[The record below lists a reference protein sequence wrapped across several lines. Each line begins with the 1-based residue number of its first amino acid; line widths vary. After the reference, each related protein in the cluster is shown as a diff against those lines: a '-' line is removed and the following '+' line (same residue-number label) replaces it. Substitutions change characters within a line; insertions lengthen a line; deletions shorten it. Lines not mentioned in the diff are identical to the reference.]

1 LSTIDFSHL
10 KHMAIFVTVVEAG
23 SFAAAARKLHSS
35 RSRVSEQVAQFEA
48 AAGMRLLHRST
59 RQLALTSEGEKVYA
73 KAKVL
78 PQLIHEIEAVA
89 SPAEPSGRVAI
100 STTHDIA
107 IKHLIPVLNEFQRRY
122 PKVQVDL
129 IISDQKMDLI
139 AEQIDMAI
147 RIGLPNDDSLIGRV
161 MYEERSTLYASPA
174 YLKEHGIPKSIEE
187 LAQHKWISLTQMSQN
202 GEQNLLHDE
211 QHYHFTPSHY
221 HQTNSPL
228 VAQSMT
234 LAGYGIGVHLPLTV
248 KDECKAG
255 LLVPIG
261 LGMSAFSAVFTLVYP
276 SRKQVP
282 ARTRALIDFLLS
294 ADIFS

>member
-1 LSTIDFSHL
+1 
-10 KHMAIFVTVVEAG
+10 MAIFVTVVEAG
-23 SFAAAARKLHSS
+23 SFAAAARKLNSS
-35 RSRVSEQVAQFEA
+35 RSRVSEQVAQLEA

-73 KAKVL
+73 KAKIL
-78 PQLIHEIEAVA
+78 PELIHEIEAVA

-129 IISDQKMDLI
+129 IISDQKLDLI
-139 AEQIDMAI
+139 AEQIDIAI

-161 MYEERSTLYASPA
+161 MYEERSALYASPA
-174 YLKEHGIPKSIEE
+174 YLKEHGRPKTLGE
-187 LAQHKWISLTQMSQN
+187 LAQHKWVVISQMSQN
-202 GEQNLLHDE
+202 GEQSLIYQGKPVHINPAYYQL
-211 QHYHFTPSHY
+211 
-221 HQTNSPL
+221 TNSPL
-228 VAQSMT
+228 VAQSLT
-234 LAGYGIGVHLPLTV
+234 LAGHGISTLLPVTV

-261 LGMSAFSAVFTLVYP
+261 LGVSAFSAVFTLVYP

-282 ARTRALIDFLLS
+282 ARTRVLIDYLLEVRM
-294 ADIFS
+294 FG

>member
-1 LSTIDFSHL
+1 MSTIDFSHL
-10 KHMAIFVTVVEAG
+10 KHMAVFVTVVEAG
-23 SFAAAARKLHSS
+23 SFAAAARKLNSS
-35 RSRVSEQVAQFEA
+35 RSRVSEQIAQLEA

-73 KAKVL
+73 KAKIL
-78 PQLIHEIEAVA
+78 PELIHEIEAVA

-129 IISDQKMDLI
+129 IISDQKLDLI

-161 MYEERSTLYASPA
+161 MYEERSALYASPA
-174 YLKEHGIPKSIEE
+174 YLKEHGRPKTLDE
-187 LAQHKWISLTQMSQN
+187 LAQHKWVVISQMSQN
-202 GEQNLLHDE
+202 GEQSLIYQDKPVHINPAYYQL
-211 QHYHFTPSHY
+211 
-221 HQTNSPL
+221 TNSPL
-228 VAQSMT
+228 VAQSLT
-234 LAGYGIGVHLPLTV
+234 LAGHGISTLLPVTV
-248 KDECKAG
+248 KEECEAG

-261 LGMSAFSAVFTLVYP
+261 LGVSAFSAVFTLVYP
-276 SRKQVP
+276 SRRQVP
-282 ARTRALIDFLLS
+282 ARARSLIDFLLS

>member
-1 LSTIDFSHL
+1 MSTIDFSHL
-10 KHMAIFVTVVEAG
+10 KHMAVFVTVVEAG
-23 SFAAAARKLHSS
+23 SFAAAARKLNSS
-35 RSRVSEQVAQFEA
+35 RSRVSEQIAQLEA

-73 KAKVL
+73 KAKIL
-78 PQLIHEIEAVA
+78 PELIHEIEAVA

-129 IISDQKMDLI
+129 IISDQKLDLI

-161 MYEERSTLYASPA
+161 MYEERSALYASPA
-174 YLKEHGIPKSIEE
+174 YLKEHGRPKTLDE
-187 LAQHKWISLTQMSQN
+187 LAQHKWVVISQMSQN
-202 GEQNLLHDE
+202 GEQSLIYQDKPVHINPAYYQL
-211 QHYHFTPSHY
+211 
-221 HQTNSPL
+221 TNSPL
-228 VAQSMT
+228 VAQSLT
-234 LAGYGIGVHLPLTV
+234 LAGHGISTLLPVTV
-248 KDECKAG
+248 KEECEAG

-261 LGMSAFSAVFTLVYP
+261 LGVSAFSAVFTLVYP
-276 SRKQVP
+276 SRRQVP
-282 ARTRALIDFLLS
+282 ARARVLIDYLLS
-294 ADIFS
+294 ANIFG

>member
-1 LSTIDFSHL
+1 MSTIDFSHL
-10 KHMAIFVTVVEAG
+10 KHMAVFVTVVEAG
-23 SFAAAARKLHSS
+23 SFAAAARKLNSS
-35 RSRVSEQVAQFEA
+35 RSRVSEQIAQLEA

-73 KAKVL
+73 KAKIL
-78 PQLIHEIEAVA
+78 PELIHEIEAVA

-129 IISDQKMDLI
+129 IISDQKLDLS

-161 MYEERSTLYASPA
+161 MYEERSALYASPA
-174 YLKEHGIPKSIEE
+174 YLKEHGRPKTLDE
-187 LAQHKWISLTQMSQN
+187 LAQHKWVVISQMSQN
-202 GEQNLLHDE
+202 GEQSLIYQDKPVHINPAYYQL
-211 QHYHFTPSHY
+211 
-221 HQTNSPL
+221 TNSPL
-228 VAQSMT
+228 VAQSLT
-234 LAGYGIGVHLPLTV
+234 LAGHGISTLLPVTV
-248 KDECKAG
+248 KEECEAG

-261 LGMSAFSAVFTLVYP
+261 LGVSAFSAVFTLVYP
-276 SRKQVP
+276 SRRQVP
-282 ARTRALIDFLLS
+282 ARARVLIDYLLS
-294 ADIFS
+294 ANIFG